1 MLSKSNNRQ
10 LIDRG
15 LDPKLVL
22 FYQVWQELTYRWTID
37 TYKNKIF
44 NTLNILQETVDVAEK
59 TLAKIYLS
67 YSNIQQCLAETL
79 YLISYI
85 EHLYD
90 YIFIFTNEVIVC
102 VVDKKVTNIDEAL
115 CILKENYDEFKFIAS
130 DKKTAMTVNDL
141 ICGGIINMI

>member
-79 YLISYI
+79 Y
-85 EHLYD
+85 
-90 YIFIFTNEVIVC
+90 
-102 VVDKKVTNIDEAL
+102 
-115 CILKENYDEFKFIAS
+115 
-130 DKKTAMTVNDL
+130 
-141 ICGGIINMI
+141 IINHDNTLENIILLFYICFAGIFLDWVQRIVTLKG